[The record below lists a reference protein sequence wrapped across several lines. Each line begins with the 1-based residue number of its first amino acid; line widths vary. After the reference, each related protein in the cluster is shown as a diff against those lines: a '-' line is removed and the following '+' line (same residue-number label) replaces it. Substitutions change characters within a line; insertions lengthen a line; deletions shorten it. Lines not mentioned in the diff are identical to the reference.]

1 MSERKKQA
9 VLMLVLSVPLLYFGF
24 INLMTSGGNPPLQA
38 IGIALACTLGSLFSI
53 SGLVMLAT
61 KNSLGIW
68 DSKSKAEKKKAKEPI
83 DEETIEKYDRVTDT
97 ILHEAIHTE
106 FKKHLPLNKERK
118 KMPKKQTTVG
128 EKVKRFRELGQTKK
142 DINSEQADLKAEL
155 KAENILI
162 DEDGK
167 LEVEEE

>member
-1 MSERKKQA
+1 
-9 VLMLVLSVPLLYFGF
+9 
-24 INLMTSGGNPPLQA
+24 
-38 IGIALACTLGSLFSI
+38 
-53 SGLVMLAT
+53 
-61 KNSLGIW
+61 
-68 DSKSKAEKKKAKEPI
+68 
-83 DEETIEKYDRVTDT
+83 
-97 ILHEAIHTE
+97 
-106 FKKHLPLNKERK
+106 
-118 KMPKKQTTVG
+118 MPKKQTTVG

>member
-24 INLMTSGGNPPLQA
+24 TNFMTSGGNPPLQS

-68 DSKSKAEKKKAKEPI
+68 NSDDKNKGRGEDLLVSQTKVGDSPI
-83 DEETIEKYDRVTDT
+83 PNPI
-97 ILHEAIHTE
+97 
-106 FKKHLPLNKERK
+106 KKHLPLNKERK

-167 LEVEEE
+167 LELEEEL